1 MYDKR
6 YVFLHL
12 NKRKGEI
19 MSAVEMRTFE
29 SQLEGLSYAEQ
40 LYVMEY
46 LLKLMRLRQQ
56 NETANDK
63 RASAKAVLGKIQDMF
78 AEDKGWT
85 SEDKMLE
92 DLAGFRRER
101 VAVCA
106 Y

>member
-1 MYDKR
+1 
-6 YVFLHL
+6 
-12 NKRKGEI
+12 
-19 MSAVEMRTFE
+19 MSAVEMKTFE
-29 SQLEGLSYAEQ
+29 NQLAGLSYAEQ

-56 NETANDK
+56 NESANEK
-63 RASAKAVLGKIQDMF
+63 SASAKDVLGKIQSMF

-101 VAVCA
+101 VALSA
-106 Y
+106 G